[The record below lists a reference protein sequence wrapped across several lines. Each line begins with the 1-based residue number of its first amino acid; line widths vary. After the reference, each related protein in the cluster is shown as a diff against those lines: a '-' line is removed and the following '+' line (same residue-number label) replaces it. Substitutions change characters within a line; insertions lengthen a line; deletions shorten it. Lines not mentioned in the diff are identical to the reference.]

1 MPMLFDNLF
10 LCTGTET
17 GFFPDGAL
25 LVDGSKIVWSGA
37 RADLPADLALGAT
50 HRDLGGRIVVPGL
63 VNTHAHG
70 GMSAQRGC
78 CDEGNLFE
86 WAASLAPF
94 TSVLTLEDNRIG
106 CDLAVME
113 MVRNAVSLQ
122 TNSNLGTDPVAT
134 QAVAANAR
142 LATLGGGQ
150 FLLSRLDDSVSAE
163 LADEVR
169 AFANNLEYIGM
180 GQLAG
185 ASSQDPAQTS
195 RLNDVQ
201 ASAERITELC
211 A

>member
-1 MPMLFDNLF
+1 MSDSKPSWIA
-10 LCTGTET
+10 
-17 GFFPDGAL
+17 PAAL
-25 LVDGSKIVWSGA
+25 VLAIVAVG
-37 RADLPADLALGAT
+37 LA
-50 HRDLGGRIVVPGL
+50 VWGL
-63 VNTHAHG
+63 VRSPSSG
-70 GMSAQRGC
+70 GGSSAGAEQSAEAETRVCGA
-78 CDEGNLFE
+78 F
-86 WAASLAPF
+86 
-94 TSVLTLEDNRIG
+94 
-106 CDLAVME
+106 E